1 MESSGKT
8 DAMKVAIIRCVAA
21 IPHGQVMSYGDVA
34 RQAGYRGRARQVG
47 RILREAGDENL
58 PWHRVLR
65 ADGQLGFPKGS
76 QQWWEQRTR
85 LNEEGV
91 RFRDDR
97 VQSGCFCK
105 GLSES
110 TGGTGKDMDAILW
123 GDLSGEDAL

>member
-1 MESSGKT
+1 MEPSDKT
-8 DAMKVAIIRCVAA
+8 DAMKTAIIRCVAA
-21 IPHGQVMSYGDVA
+21 IPYGQVMSYGEVA

-76 QQWWEQRTR
+76 RQWQEQRAR
-85 LNEEGV
+85 LREEGV

-97 VQSGCFCK
+97 VQPACFRKRLSDGSGN
-105 GLSES
+105 S
-110 TGGTGKDMDAILW
+110 GKDMDAILW
-123 GDLSGEDAL
+123 GDLSGEDV